1 MAPTTGVGAKR
12 PRLYVVGL
20 NENELLA
27 VLISVIICKMSKIV
41 GYMVTWTTYGS
52 WLPGDERGY
61 VKDGQILPG
70 DVRILR
76 RNIKR
81 QKKAT
86 VKLDTKEKQIVKQVI
101 IAEARR
107 IKHKIEALVVYSN
120 HVHLLAR
127 PPCDSIEEVTG
138 RYKSLTTRA
147 LWENGRKGRI
157 WTKGF
162 DKRYCFSEEDLE
174 RRIDYIQNHKD
185 D

>member
-1 MAPTTGVGAKR
+1 M
-12 PRLYVVGL
+12 
-20 NENELLA
+20 
-27 VLISVIICKMSKIV
+27 
-41 GYMVTWTTYGS
+41 
-52 WLPGDERGY
+52 
-61 VKDGQILPG
+61 
-70 DVRILR
+70 
-76 RNIKR
+76 
-81 QKKAT
+81 
-86 VKLDTKEKQIVKQVI
+86 KLDTKEKQIVKQVI

-120 HVHLLAR
+120 HVHMLAR
-127 PPCDSIEEVTG
+127 SHCDSIEEVTG

-162 DKRYCFSEEDLE
+162 DKRYCFTEEDLE